1 MGDLTTILGIQLG
14 QKLNEIQNALG
25 DGASYLAAQGRKG
38 GQRSSAG
45 RTRAIP
51 ADDSSLMRDEGDERV
66 LPDAAVLLQRGRD
79 VRGNEG
85 FFRKPA
91 EPTNLPPA
99 NGDPIVAP
107 QQPLID
113 RRGYLTQQV
122 PVMNEKGQ
130 MVAVMGPQGAPTAY
144 LQNRP
149 EDVITPI
156 PNEPQAEIDHLRNTP
171 YITPKDQKTKGVFL
185 KHIKSMYEQMLQQMG
200 TLT

>member
-38 GQRSSAG
+38 GQTTHG
-45 RTRAIP
+45 GTVQP
-51 ADDSSLMRDEGDERV
+51 VDDSSLMRAEGDERV
-66 LPDAAVLLQRGRD
+66 LPDAALLQRGAD
-79 VRGNEG
+79 ARGNAG

-91 EPTNLPPA
+91 EPTYLPPA
-99 NGDPIVAP
+99 NGDRIVEP
-107 QQPLID
+107 QEPLI
-113 RRGYLTQQV
+113 RNGYLTKQV

-130 MVAVMGPQGAPTAY
+130 IVSVMGPKAAPTVY

-149 EDVITPI
+149 EDAIAPI
-156 PNEPQAEIDHLRNTP
+156 PNASQAEIDHLRNTP
-171 YITPKDQKTKGVFL
+171 YIQPKDQKTKGAFL
-185 KHIKSMYEQMLQQMG
+185 KHMKAMYEQMLQQMG